1 MQHIVDRRLAGKNKS
16 IGNRERF
23 LRRHKEQIRD
33 AVRRAIDGRGIRD
46 VERGEDIRIPKKDLS
61 EPVFGHGSGGVRD
74 VVHPGN
80 QDFVRGDRI
89 DRPKGGQGGG
99 GGSKGQASD
108 SGEGE
113 DDFVFA
119 LSKEEFMQVFFEDL
133 ALPNLVRTQLAEV
146 PEWKS
151 HRAGFSSDGTPNN
164 LHVVRSMRG
173 ALGRR
178 IALGTA
184 PRRELQALQDALAQA
199 ERALLPD
206 DEVEHAEVVALRE
219 RVAQMRAR
227 VERIPYLDPIDLRY
241 RSRIKVAVPTSQAV
255 MFCLMDISG
264 SMDESRKELSKRFFI
279 LLYLFLTRHYEK
291 IELVF
296 IRHHT
301 QAAEVDEE
309 NFFHARETGG
319 TVVSSA
325 LVLMEE
331 IIRARYSPSEWNIYG
346 AQASDGDNWH
356 HDSGR
361 CRELLSDKLL
371 PLVRYFAY
379 VQVAEEEQNL
389 WEEYTHV
396 GEVHRHFAMRKAT
409 EASQIYPVFRDL
421 FKKEGAKAA

>member
-23 LRRHKEQIRD
+23 LRRHKEQIRE
-33 AVRRAIDGRGIRD
+33 AVKRAIDGRGIRD
-46 VERGEDIRIPKKDLS
+46 IERGEDIHIPKRDIS
-61 EPVFGHGSGGVRD
+61 EPVFGHGQGGVRET
-74 VVHPGN
+74 VHPGN
-80 QDFVRGDRI
+80 KDFVTGDRI
-89 DRPKGGQGGG
+89 ERPKGGGGQGGG
-99 GGSKGQASD
+99 KGQASD

-133 ALPNLVRTQLAEV
+133 ALPHLVRTQLAEV

-151 HRAGFSSDGTPNN
+151 QRAGFSSDGTPNN

-173 ALGRR
+173 ALSRR
-178 IALGTA
+178 IALGAGT
-184 PRRELQALQDALAQA
+184 RRELADLEERLAACRSLLQPGDALAEA
-199 ERALLPD
+199 EIKELVARI
-206 DEVEHAEVVALRE
+206 VALRQ
-219 RVAQMRAR
+219 RVG
-227 VERIPYLDPIDLRY
+227 RIPYLDPIDLRY
-241 RSRIKVAVPTSQAV
+241 RSRIRVPVPTSKAV
-255 MFCLMDISG
+255 MFCLMDVSG
-264 SMDESRKELSKRFFI
+264 SMDEGRKELSKRFFI

-331 IIRARYSPSEWNIYG
+331 IIRARYSPAEWNIYG

-361 CRELLSDKLL
+361 CRELLNDKLL
-371 PLVRYFAY
+371 PLCRYFAY

-389 WEEYTHV
+389 WEEYTQLL
-396 GEVHRHFAMRKAT
+396 EANRHFAMRKAT
-409 EASQIYPVFRDL
+409 EASMIYPVFRDL

>member
-1 MQHIVDRRLAGKNKS
+1 MQQIIDRRLAGKNKS

-23 LRRHKEQIRD
+23 LRRHKEQIRE
-33 AVRRAIDGRGIRD
+33 AVKRAIDGRGIRD
-46 VERGEDIRIPKKDLS
+46 VERGEDIHIPKKDLT
-61 EPVFGHGSGGVRD
+61 EPVFGHGQGGMRE

-80 QDFVRGDRI
+80 QEYVQGDKI
-89 DRPKGGQGGG
+89 ERPKGGRGG
-99 GGSKGQASD
+99 GGSGKGEASD
-108 SGEGE
+108 QGEGE
-113 DDFVFA
+113 DDFVFS
-119 LSKEEFMQVFFEDL
+119 LSKEEFMQVFFDDL
-133 ALPNLVRTQLAEV
+133 ALPNLVRTQLAEM

-151 HRAGFSSDGTPNN
+151 HRAGYSNDGTPNN

-178 IALGTA
+178 IALGNG
-184 PRRELQALQDALAQA
+184 PRRELREMEERLDEMQAALQAGDAAAEAAIQLLAEA
-199 ERALLPD
+199 VR
-206 DEVEHAEVVALRE
+206 VLRD
-219 RVAQMRAR
+219 RI
-227 VERIPYLDPIDLRY
+227 ERIPFLDPIDLRF
-241 RSRIKVAVPTSQAV
+241 RNRVKVAVPTSKAV
-255 MFCLMDISG
+255 MFCVMDVSG
-264 SMDESRKELSKRFFI
+264 SMDEARKELSKRFFI
-279 LLYLFLTRHYEK
+279 LLYMFLTRHYEK

-301 QAAEVDEE
+301 QAQEVDEE

-331 IIRARYSPSEWNIYG
+331 IIKARYNPSEWNIYG

-361 CRELLSDKLL
+361 CRELLSEKIL

-389 WEEYTHV
+389 WDEYTHLTAA
-396 GEVHRHFAMRKAT
+396 HKHFAMRKAVD
-409 EASQIYPVFRDL
+409 ASQIYPVFRDL

>member
-1 MQHIVDRRLAGKNKS
+1 MQAIIDRRLAGKNKS

-23 LRRHKEQIRD
+23 LRRHKDQIRE
-33 AVRRAIDGRGIRD
+33 AVKRAIDGRGIRD
-46 VERGEDIRIPKKDLS
+46 IERGEEIHIPKRDLS
-61 EPVFGHGSGGVRD
+61 EPVFGHGQGGVREI
-74 VVHPGN
+74 VHPGN
-80 QDFVRGDRI
+80 REYIQGDRI
-89 DRPKGGQGGG
+89 ERPKGGGG
-99 GGSKGQASD
+99 GGSGQGQASD
-108 SGEGE
+108 QGEGE

-133 ALPNLVRTQLAEV
+133 ALPHLIRTQLAEV

-151 HRAGFSSDGTPNN
+151 HRAGFVSDGSPNN
-164 LHVVRSMRG
+164 LSVVRSMRG
-173 ALGRR
+173 AIGRR
-178 IALGTA
+178 LAIGSGS
-184 PRRELQALQDALAQA
+184 RREARELEDRLAALRLEHTPGDALAEA
-199 ERALLPD
+199 EI
-206 DEVEHAEVVALRE
+206 AELEEQIRHL
-219 RVAQMRAR
+219 RAR
-227 VERIPYLDPIDLRY
+227 LDRIPFLDPIDLRF
-241 RSRIKVAVPTSQAV
+241 RNRVKVPVPTSKAV
-255 MFCLMDISG
+255 MFCLMDVSG
-264 SMDESRKELSKRFFI
+264 SMDEGRKELSKRFFI

-301 QAAEVDEE
+301 QAQEVDEE

-331 IIRARYSPSEWNIYG
+331 IIKARYNPSEWNIYG

-361 CRELLSDKLL
+361 CRELLGEKIL
-371 PLVRYFAY
+371 PLVRYYAY

-389 WEEYTHV
+389 WEEYSQLLE
-396 GEVHRHFAMRKAT
+396 GQKHFAMRKAIS
-409 EASQIYPVFRDL
+409 ADQIYPVFRDL